1 MITFVLAQAPEE
13 HRTIENIEK
22 KLFTDFETGAIAL
35 ETMQPLTEER
45 QNLLEWL
52 QSHSE
57 EHYRELSQL
66 EEVLHTVLHRR
77 PL

>member
-57 EHYRELSQL
+57 
-66 EEVLHTVLHRR
+66 
-77 PL
+77 